1 MLFFLSVALPTLIFA
16 TSCNNSCGGGD
27 VDREMCFLVKGVKCM
42 IHTRQHTK
50 PSSIVMGSLF
60 KAHLFSNLAAE
71 VDEMNTIAVDNNT
84 VVKKR
89 ISKRKK

>member
-1 MLFFLSVALPTLIFA
+1 
-16 TSCNNSCGGGD
+16 
-27 VDREMCFLVKGVKCM
+27 M
-42 IHTRQHTK
+42 IYSRQHTK

-84 VVKKR
+84 VDKKR
-89 ISKRKK
+89 MLKKIKKKEKKLKRKENNKTFILKGIRFI